1 VEREKEIAKLVNVLR
16 QTSRMAMQ
24 SEWTGGNQDAAAF
37 CVGQYNRVLTRL
49 KELDTGVAPI
59 FEHLP
64 EGSSITVAAMAC
76 RQLAAF
82 FEDEVRGHRGWG
94 RAYGVHVG
102 PEGIKDFWRG
112 QAQDFQDL
120 GEFIREN
127 IERWTCGT
135 ERRTERQEK
144 ESQPSGERQP

>member
-1 VEREKEIAKLVNVLR
+1 MEREKEILKLVNVLR

-37 CVGQYNRVLTRL
+37 CVGQFNRVLARL

-59 FEHLP
+59 FEPLP

-82 FEDEVRGHRGWG
+82 FEDEIRGHRGWG
-94 RAYGVHVG
+94 RAYGVRVDPDG
-102 PEGIKDFWRG
+102 LKDFWRG

-120 GEFIREN
+120 G
-127 IERWTCGT
+127 
-135 ERRTERQEK
+135 
-144 ESQPSGERQP
+144 